1 MFERGLRN
9 MFSRASRVLAILAVI
24 VAAACGCAQCQQPTG
39 DDKLGADV
47 RLYKMFAR
55 TFGENPSS
63 MDPPRPA
70 KRTAAVHPVAVQQAD
85 FEEEL
90 APAPPVEAAP
100 ESHGAQSTPSAT
112 CPDDV
117 CCSTHVLPT
126 PCGCCPLCPLGGR
139 GGLNCACLDCV
150 KRRVLTRPEP
160 GPPPIRYRPE
170 MPPKFLPTPTEP
182 VWPPARP
189 DAPESWRG
197 DIEVPFN
204 GVQLISPGRD

>member
-1 MFERGLRN
+1 MFERGLGN
-9 MFSRASRVLAILAVI
+9 MGSKASRVLAVMFAMV
-24 VAAACGCAQCQQPTG
+24 VAACGCAQCQQPAS
-39 DDKLGADV
+39 DDTLGADV
-47 RLYKMFAR
+47 RLYKMFTR
-55 TFGENPSS
+55 TFGESTSGIN
-63 MDPPRPA
+63 PPRLA
-70 KRTAAVHPVAVQQAD
+70 KRTPAAKQVAVEQAD
-85 FEEEL
+85 FEEVP
-90 APAPPVEAAP
+90 APAPPVEAEA
-100 ESHGAQSTPSAT
+100 ESHRAHSTPPAT
-112 CPDDV
+112 FPDDV
-117 CCSTHVLPT
+117 CCSTNVLAT
-126 PCGCCPLCPLGGR
+126 QCGCCPLCPLGGR